1 MVLEKLGFK
10 VVNINLTNYLDKK
23 DIEYKQKMLEKL
35 VDNALNK

>member
-1 MVLEKLGFK
+1 MVLKKLGFK

-35 VDNALNK
+35 VDDALNK